1 MSNLS
6 LDKITKILENQ
17 RNKIVNTDDIP
28 QIEKEKFQRQVNKAL
43 AEMSIKLNDKNDVS
57 EKLKEMD
64 ISIINED
71 GSHRNFID
79 ILQDVFIK
87 FKECY

>member
-79 ILQDVFIK
+79 ILQDISIK

>member
-79 ILQDVFIK
+79 ILQDVSIK